1 MARMS
6 PQARREAILA
16 ATMRVMERKGIAGTT
31 VRDVAAELGV
41 SSGLIHHY
49 VSSMDD
55 LLAEAFEVLAGAD
68 LTRLR
73 ADLATAADDRERL
86 AAFFTGYTRGEDDA
100 SFQLWLDAWAEAA
113 RRPAL
118 RRVSTELNVA
128 WQRLLAE
135 TIASGVAAGTMA
147 CDDPDATAWRVV
159 SLLDGLSLQV
169 VAHAQALRR
178 EVVLDWAMA
187 YAETEVGLPAGALRR
202 GSSHPYGTPRR
213 PAAKASGTPSGAADA
228 ALPCVAD

>member
-1 MARMS
+1 MARMT

-16 ATMRVMERKGIAGTT
+16 ATMRVMQRHGIGGTT

-49 VSSMDD
+49 VDSMDE

-73 ADLATAADDRERL
+73 RDLATADDVERL
-86 AAFFTGYTRGEDDA
+86 AAFFAGYSRGEDDA
-100 SFQLWLDAWAEAA
+100 SFQLWLDAWAEAP
-113 RRPAL
+113 RRPAVQ
-118 RRVSTELNVA
+118 RVSTELNVA
-128 WQRLLAE
+128 WQRLLVE
-135 TIASGVAAGTMA
+135 TIASGVAAGTMT
-147 CDDPDATAWRVV
+147 CHDPDATAWRVV

-187 YAETEVGLPAGALRR
+187 YAESEVGLPEGALRR
-202 GSSHPYGTPRR
+202 G
-213 PAAKASGTPSGAADA
+213 
-228 ALPCVAD
+228 